1 MPYSQ
6 FSKPADHI
14 PGLNGFKVF
23 YSNFRHMDQ
32 GYWGDSLKTDGQNA
46 GFSFLPQMATN
57 IEMPKAY
64 GGWYDAGDWDRHLEH
79 LVAANMMLTMFEV
92 APTKF
97 YDGQLNIPESGND
110 LPDLLDEAKFE
121 IDFFLFHMRGPTGGV
136 SGWLETSAHPD
147 NSTNAATDVFKTWYQ
162 SAEEPVASFYT
173 SASAAQ
179 LAHCFNL
186 INKKD
191 SAQKYLDEAILLY
204 NWAQQES
211 AKHPGELGRS
221 SGYERRMMAS
231 AWLYRMTSKSEYLEQ
246 FKEDYIRQIAGS
258 KQKTI
263 SSIEQEM
270 AILPFLM
277 MKPAES
283 EKAFHTNVLQ
293 HYKEY
298 TDSIFLKTASDRACR
313 WASDYNLPVVVGWQA
328 TTPQAFS
335 LFMTN
340 HLTGEQKYL
349 DYGITTCDYFLGGN
363 AANLVWVTG
372 IGENALNDI
381 FVIESWKD
389 ELEAPIPGIV
399 PYGIIDIDM
408 VGKQW
413 GDAGWW
419 NPLLYYNSC
428 YPHVKDWPV
437 GELEFDSR
445 YAPMIHEFTIWQ
457 NMNYLVAAA
466 AFLCS
471 DNIMADIAEPT
482 IPSTLKLEKLSDT
495 SLKLSWKASDDNS
508 SQIASYQIYKDK
520 IMVGETTATEF
531 VFENRLPGEASFFT
545 VRAVDNSGNM
555 SQHSNKCKFN

>member
-1 MPYSQ
+1 
-6 FSKPADHI
+6 
-14 PGLNGFKVF
+14 
-23 YSNFRHMDQ
+23 
-32 GYWGDSLKTDGQNA
+32 
-46 GFSFLPQMATN
+46 
-57 IEMPKAY
+57 
-64 GGWYDAGDWDRHLEH
+64 
-79 LVAANMMLTMFEV
+79 
-92 APTKF
+92 
-97 YDGQLNIPESGND
+97 
-110 LPDLLDEAKFE
+110 
-121 IDFFLFHMRGPTGGV
+121 
-136 SGWLETSAHPD
+136 
-147 NSTNAATDVFKTWYQ
+147 
-162 SAEEPVASFYT
+162 
-173 SASAAQ
+173 
-179 LAHCFNL
+179 
-186 INKKD
+186 
-191 SAQKYLDEAILLY
+191 
-204 NWAQQES
+204 
-211 AKHPGELGRS
+211 
-221 SGYERRMMAS
+221 
-231 AWLYRMTSKSEYLEQ
+231 MTSKSEYLEQ

-277 MKPAES
+277 MKPAGS
-283 EKAFHTNVLQ
+283 EKAFHASVLQ
-293 HYKEY
+293 QYKAY
-298 TDSIFLKTASDRACR
+298 TDSVFLKTSSDRACR

-328 TTPQAFS
+328 STPQAFS

-340 HLTGEQKYL
+340 YLTGEQKYL

-372 IGENALNDI
+372 IGENALSDI

-419 NPLLYYNSC
+419 NPTLYYNSC

-471 DNIMADIAEPT
+471 DNVNADIAEPT
-482 IPSTLKLEKLSDT
+482 IPTSLKLEKLSGT
-495 SLKLSWKASDDNS
+495 SCKLTWNPSADNS
-508 SQIASYQIYKDK
+508 ANIARYLIYKDK
-520 IMVGETTATEF
+520 ILIGETTSAKF
-531 VFENRLPGEASFFT
+531 IYNSLLPLDACFFT
-545 VRAVDNSGNM
+545 IRAVDTSGNM
-555 SQHSNKCKFN
+555 SQHSNKCKLN